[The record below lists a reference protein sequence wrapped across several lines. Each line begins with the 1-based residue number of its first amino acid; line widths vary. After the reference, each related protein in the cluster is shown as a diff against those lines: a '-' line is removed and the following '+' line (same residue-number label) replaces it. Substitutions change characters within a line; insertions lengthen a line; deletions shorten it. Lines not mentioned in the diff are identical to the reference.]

1 MSFLRRAV
9 SGASRLMGTGEKA
22 LRKIGETARSIKSLG
37 GKVNKATGGLAGAAW
52 KASKMVPGVGA
63 VTRGVEMGLDAAD
76 KYSTKGL
83 GAIKIAQKAT
93 KLASLLP

>member
-1 MSFLRRAV
+1 MGFIRKAI

-37 GKVNKATGGLAGAAW
+37 GKVDKATGGLAGAAW
-52 KASKMVPGVGA
+52 EASKLVPGVGA

-76 KYSTKGL
+76 KYSAKGL
-83 GAIKIAQKAT
+83 AAINIGQKVGN
-93 KLASLLP
+93 LL

>member
-1 MSFLRRAV
+1 
-9 SGASRLMGTGEKA
+9 MGTGEKA

-37 GKVNKATGGLAGAAW
+37 GKVDKATGGLAGKAW
-52 KASKMVPGVGA
+52 EASKLMPGIGA

-83 GAIKIAQKAT
+83 GAIKIAQKAA